1 MSCVLIFLLDNQW
14 LSPTFPIDWFSH
26 SPHAPNYDAHI
37 ASPFSPTP
45 HFIETKP
52 QRQSQ
57 RLVPTC
63 PCARKEKKYLVW
75 HISSLPSMTPLS
87 TLLTYR
93 DEKLWCASLEAWKSR
108 QIATN
113 PPHMRPCL
121 PPKMLRPGA
130 RNWVSRLFTLRFEGL
145 VETRPSRLDLEHS
158 LLFGH
163 WLEMEWRLDVLKML
177 HPFLRTALV
186 ASLDVVVVVFRF
198 PMIGLDDVITI
209 WIYCRFLHFN
219 ETVVPILLAYQ
230 CTGSRIVGYCRWM
243 VVPKGNK
250 GFVCP
255 FCISARKKT
264 SPACIN
270 QPDKTRSKRR
280 ASRLHRHASLLVHS
294 LFCKYI
300 HDTTLMASLA
310 EITHMV

>member
-1 MSCVLIFLLDNQW
+1 MQPCSYR
-14 LSPTFPIDWFSH
+14 SPAYAMASMEIVGSNHHGEAHREPELRWCPASWFSSWIINDCLLPFPSIDFRIPLTLQTTMLI
-26 SPHAPNYDAHI
+26 SPPLSLTY
-37 ASPFSPTP
+37 P
-45 HFIETKP
+45 HYIETKP

-177 HPFLRTALV
+177 HPFLRTALA

-219 ETVVPILLAYQ
+219 ETVVTILLAYQ

-270 QPDKTRSKRR
+270 QPDKTRS
-280 ASRLHRHASLLVHS
+280 
-294 LFCKYI
+294 
-300 HDTTLMASLA
+300 
-310 EITHMV
+310 